1 MFEFIICRN
10 SIRRN
15 NIHCNRDDYGF
26 IAVKM
31 IGKYKT
37 ERIFNNKNTRS
48 TDTELYKLKLA
59 VKNPTILLI
68 SSYIDNRTNIL
79 HHCLVHDLDFM
90 TTPNRALKG
99 CGCPKCHYERS
110 GKKHRK
116 LNDVYIQE
124 LKDKNIPLIPLEGYI
139 NANTPILHRNNVCKH
154 EYNITPSNALFNK
167 GCPKCAN
174 QCISERSSLPLE
186 KVLQMIKENS
196 PNVEMIGEYINATTK
211 TLFLCKI
218 CGKIFETK
226 PTNVCHGSGCKSCKL
241 KTANAVRRITHKQF
255 LEKIAGIKN
264 PDIEIIGEYI
274 NSSTKIEC
282 LCKICKEI
290 YFALP
295 SEISKGR
302 GHRKCS
308 AIKKGLENRI
318 KHSDFLLRMKEI
330 NDNIEFLSEY
340 QGADNKID
348 CHCKIC
354 GHNWSCYPGNLYK
367 GAGCPKCADVRG
379 GIKRRQRQAKKY
391 VSEITKLNISLVE
404 EYIDCYSPIMHQCNY
419 CNCQWKT
426 DPHHMLTRGSQCPVC
441 CGSTGERKIGEL
453 LTYYNINYIAQ
464 KSFSNLY
471 GINHGLLSYDFYI
484 PNFNILIEFQGLQ
497 HEKAIDYFGGE
508 EKFKI
513 QQEHDIRKRNYAEE
527 HNIKL
532 LEIWY
537 YDYSKIEEILIKELN
552 LKSVETVIPA

>member
-1 MFEFIICRN
+1 MFEFIIYRN
-10 SIRRN
+10 SIRQN

-31 IGKYKT
+31 IGKYKA

-79 HHCLVHDLDFM
+79 HHCLVHNLDFM

-139 NANTPILHRNNVCKH
+139 NANTPILHRNIVCKH

-186 KVLQMIKENS
+186 KILQMIKENS

-241 KTANAVRRITHKQF
+241 KIANTVRRITHKQF
-255 LEKIAGIKN
+255 LERIAGTKN

-295 SEISKGR
+295 NEISKGR

-340 QGADNKID
+340 QGSDNKID

-367 GAGCPKCADVRG
+367 GAGCPKCADIRG

-419 CNCQWKT
+419 CNCQWKI
-426 DPHHMLTRGSQCPVC
+426 DPHSVLTDGTRCPSCYGSN
-441 CGSTGERKIGEL
+441 GEQKIGAFL
-453 LTYYNINYIAQ
+453 SLNNFSFVGQ
-464 KSFSNLY
+464 KTFKGLI
-471 GINHGLLSYDFYI
+471 GINGGLLSYDFYL
-484 PNFNILIEFQGLQ
+484 PILKIAIEYQGKQ
-497 HEKAIDYFGGE
+497 HCEPIDYFGGK
-508 EKFKI
+508 EKYL
-513 QQEHDIRKRNYAEE
+513 QQKEHDYRKRQYAKE
-527 HNIKL
+527 HNFKL
-532 LEIWY
+532 IEIWY
-537 YDYSKIEEILIKELN
+537 YDFKNIEEILSKELN
-552 LKSVETVIPA
+552 LKSVETVEVA